1 MSTSTTTAATKPTS
15 ISSTTSAATAFAG
28 LGLVDLDLLSIES
41 DSIHLTDSSLC
52 RVLVLECYKG
62 ITFAGVVDVGNW
74 PKLLEFG
81 LNKIDVIKNQ
91 FNKINSSGVERIFK
105 RGHAQSNA
113 HANCNLYRFIALKT
127 IKAKLTWVL
136 ILQIRAPKISAP
148 VGGK

>member
-15 ISSTTSAATAFAG
+15 ISSTTSATTAFAG

-62 ITFAGVVDVGNW
+62 ITLAGVVDVGNW

-91 FNKINSSGVERIFK
+91 FNKNR
-105 RGHAQSNA
+105 
-113 HANCNLYRFIALKT
+113 C
-127 IKAKLTWVL
+127 
-136 ILQIRAPKISAP
+136 IRSRENI
-148 VGGK
+148 